1 MEISNT
7 TSAKICINGKY
18 LVNLRKNQIYNI
30 IEIMRIKMYHYVA
43 VVAAAMM
50 SLYTQAQNSEIKS
63 RVLEDGG
70 TGAYKAIMATD
81 STLKTHTIFRPQD
94 LSAFGKKNP
103 LPILVW
109 GNGGCANSPWEH
121 INFLNEIA
129 SNGFLVVAI
138 GPMPAEGQRG
148 GGNSKSSQLKDAM
161 DWVAA
166 QNADRHSQYY
176 KKLDLENI
184 AAAGMS
190 CGGLQTLDICK
201 DERLKTMMICN
212 SGLFKASNAASAVP
226 GMPMPAKETLKDI
239 HTPIIYILGGPT
251 DIAYENGMD
260 DFANINHVPAFAAN
274 FNVGHGGTYS
284 QPHGGEFAVV
294 ATAWLKWQ
302 LKGDKESGEF
312 FTGQPCGLSLREGWT
327 TDKKNLP

>member
-1 MEISNT
+1 MGINSIK
-7 TSAKICINGKY
+7 SA
-18 LVNLRKNQIYNI
+18 V
-30 IEIMRIKMYHYVA
+30 MMTA
-43 VVAAAMM
+43 VLMCTFA
-50 SLYTQAQNSEIKS
+50 QAQTVETKS

-81 STLKTHTIFRPQD
+81 ASLTTHTIFRPQD
-94 LSAFGKKNP
+94 LSAFGKKNL
-103 LPILVW
+103 LPVLVW

-121 INFLNEIA
+121 VNFLNEIA

-138 GPMPAEGQRG
+138 GPMPEEGQRG
-148 GGNSKSSQLKDAM
+148 GGQSKSSQLKDAM

-166 QNADRHSQYY
+166 QNADKNSQYY
-176 KKLDLENI
+176 GKLDLQNI

-201 DERLKTMMICN
+201 DERIKTMMICN
-212 SGLFKASNAASAVP
+212 SGLFKESNARSAVP
-226 GMPMPAKETLKDI
+226 GMPMPPKESLKDI

-274 FNVGHGGTYS
+274 FPVGHGGTYA

-302 LKGDKESGEF
+302 LKGDKEAGTF
-312 FTGQPCGLSLREGWT
+312 FTGEPCGLSLREGWT
-327 TDKKNLP
+327 TDKKNIP